1 DHGSARGTT
10 VRGSSPSA
18 ARTKSVSLHSF
29 PAVLATVLQESS
41 TCWPHAIKGANAALR
56 ELRAHSSSTMLR
68 IFYAF
73 DRERD
78 AVLLIGGD
86 KTGDDRFYERMIPLA
101 EQLFAEYLRERTEAI
116 GKGHEQGLKDDE
128 DDEHD

>member
-1 DHGSARGTT
+1 FEAWYLSLDENQTRAVNRS
-10 VRGSSPSA
+10 VELLSA
-18 ARTKSVSLHSF
+18 AGLQLGFPHS
-29 PAVLATVLQESS
+29 S
-41 TCWPHAIKGANAALR
+41 AIKGANAALR
-56 ELRAHSSSTMLR
+56 ELRAHSGSTMLR

-116 GKGHEQGLKDDE
+116 GKGREQGLKDDE
-128 DDEHD
+128 DDE